1 MVWTNSPLHGLDY
14 CELCSPLSFVT
25 ASKADTQAAPRS
37 RPPHLFKYTCIL
49 ASGWPAAHT
58 PRTRY
63 LPAVQVGDHVL
74 QDGIETPL
82 FHSRSEARKLW
93 PHKATHDYVL
103 SLGCGVMR
111 SSPPGGRHTVSS
123 CLSLTNAFMSPERI
137 FDQQNA
143 LHLHTGNVYRVDLN
157 VYVGDMRLDDCSKIE
172 SLAQATQEAFG
183 AGGSAW
189 PSTRPP
195 MWAMLTSLFYFELS
209 AVSSVEGQPSTM
221 QCTGYVRCHYEDD
234 LRVQHLFPRR
244 YRGKKASVRGQAFP
258 VRGTET
264 QFTVDSWY
272 RPVDMTMGVEGE
284 SASLSGFPEC
294 IDNLLQQ
301 QVAAT
306 GPVGGEEGYLKPL
319 PRQRR
324 GTQHSL
330 VAKGR
335 RIA

>member
-1 MVWTNSPLHGLDY
+1 M
-14 CELCSPLSFVT
+14 
-25 ASKADTQAAPRS
+25 
-37 RPPHLFKYTCIL
+37 
-49 ASGWPAAHT
+49 
-58 PRTRY
+58 
-63 LPAVQVGDHVL
+63 QVGDHVL

-93 PHKATHDYVL
+93 PHKATHDYAL
-103 SLGCGVMR
+103 SLGCGVTR
-111 SSPPGGRHTVSS
+111 SSPPGARHAVGR

-143 LHLHTGNVYRVDLN
+143 LHLHTENVYRLDPVLD
-157 VYVGDMRLDDCSKIE
+157 VGDMRLDDCSKIE
-172 SLAQATQEAFG
+172 PLAQATQEIFG

-189 PSTRPP
+189 PSTQPLA
-195 MWAMLTSLFYFELS
+195 WAMLASLFYFELS
-209 AVSSVEGQPSTM
+209 AVCGVEGQPSTM
-221 QCTGYVRCHYEDD
+221 QCTGYIRCRYEDD
-234 LRVQHLFPRR
+234 LRVQHLFHTR
-244 YRGKKASVRGQAFP
+244 YKGKKATMRGRAFP
-258 VRGTET
+258 VRGTEPALV

-319 PRQRR
+319 PRKRR
-324 GTQHSL
+324 GTQHAT
-330 VAKGR
+330 VAKRR